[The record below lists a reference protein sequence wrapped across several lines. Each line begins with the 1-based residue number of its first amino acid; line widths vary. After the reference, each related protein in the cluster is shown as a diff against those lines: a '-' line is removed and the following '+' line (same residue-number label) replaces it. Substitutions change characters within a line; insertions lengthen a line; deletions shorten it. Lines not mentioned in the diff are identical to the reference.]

1 MLLKIRVLNQKIK
14 SFKMLLH
21 ILLTFKKP
29 TDNLVVFCSQQLDEY
44 IVQYQK
50 LSPHNKK
57 GA

>member
-1 MLLKIRVLNQKIK
+1 MLLKVRVLNQKIK

-21 ILLTFKKP
+21 LLLTFKKP
-29 TDNLVVFCSQQLDEY
+29 TDNIVVFCSQQLDQY

-50 LSPHNKK
+50 LSKKNKK